1 MTQYTRNVNNIKG
14 NLKLKIVKT
23 EENNQVDEKN
33 NNWIDSRFLSHVGA
47 SLLVC
52 PVGTTPQFRRRY

>member
-47 SLLVC
+47 SLLVY
-52 PVGTTPQFRRRY
+52 PAETIPQFHRHC